1 MTTFTQRDSVQAK
14 EPTILVVD
22 DTEDNLDLLE
32 FALKRKPIKMLR
44 ASSGKE
50 CLAVAQ
56 EHNPDVIL
64 LDIQMPEMDGFE
76 TLKRL
81 RANRLTAK
89 IPVVFLTAQKKDPG
103 SIEAG
108 LEMGAEQY
116 LTKPIDTEELIVR
129 TRTLIRMKQMEA
141 ELERTKADFMAMLVH
156 DLRSPIMGIKSVIEY
171 FKEDT
176 SITGLKKEH
185 MELLDSSYDSA
196 VRMLE
201 LINDLL
207 DFSKY
212 EAGNV
217 SLEKSPSS
225 LPSIVDKVC
234 RQMDLQFR
242 QKNITI
248 KREVAGE
255 VPSAWLDGRKIEQVV
270 MNLLSNSL
278 KFTPNGGTVR
288 ISIAAGQEVTQDGS
302 APREVVR
309 LTIADTGVGI
319 STAEIPLLFDR
330 YKQLSSSRKTKQ
342 KGTGLGLAICKLI
355 VEAHEGSIAVTSEL
369 DKGTS
374 LTITL
379 PIAVV
384 SQQKGITH
392 E

>member
-50 CLAVAQ
+50 CLSVAQ

-302 APREVVR
+302 PPRQVVR

-319 STAEIPLLFDR
+319 SAAEIPLLFDR

>member
-302 APREVVR
+302 PPRQVVR

-379 PIAVV
+379 PIAAV
-384 SQQKGITH
+384 SQQ
-392 E
+392 